1 MEEIIKLLLVEDD
14 ANLCYIIQGGLEDMI
29 GGYKVLTASNGEEG
43 LAVWKAQQPDVIVA
57 DIEMPVMDGYEMVR
71 RIREQDEHVPIL
83 FTSGRVSPKDV
94 VKGYELGVN
103 NYVKK
108 PFLAEELH
116 AHITALLKLTR
127 GMSAQKEVRE
137 VPIGKLF
144 SFDTVRGVWKQK
156 GGEER
161 MLTAREADL
170 LRPYEGVIAAETGH
184 INQHEAGA
192 VEAGGHKVL
201 ALPHHEGKLDA
212 AEVDRYVTAFY
223 QDPSWDHMVAPGM
236 VYISH
241 PTEYGTLYTLD
252 ELKDLSAVCRKHK
265 IPLFLDGARLGY
277 GLAARDTDVTLKD
290 IASLCDIFYIG
301 GTKVGA
307 LFGEAVVIPQPGL
320 IRQFDTIVKQRG
332 VLLAKGRLL
341 GLQFDTLFTDGLYL
355 KIARHAIDMADRI
368 VEGLKANG
376 YTFYIRPQS
385 NQLFVQLENSLY
397 EKLAQRIGFEVWEK
411 RADGTTVV
419 RIATSW
425 ATREEDVAELLEELK
440 NK

>member
-43 LAVWKAQQPDVIVA
+43 LDVWKAQQPDVIVA

-127 GMSAQKEVRE
+127 GMSVQKEVRE

-161 MLTAREADL
+161 MLTVREAICFVCCVSTRDRLCGGKSSCRAYGIRRRIIL
-170 LRPYEGVIAAETGH
+170 LR
-184 INQHEAGA
+184 A
-192 VEAGGHKVL
+192 VWMYSCL
-201 ALPHHEGKLDA
+201 A
-212 AEVDRYVTAFY
+212 
-223 QDPSWDHMVAPGM
+223 
-236 VYISH
+236 
-241 PTEYGTLYTLD
+241 
-252 ELKDLSAVCRKHK
+252 C
-265 IPLFLDGARLGY
+265 
-277 GLAARDTDVTLKD
+277 
-290 IASLCDIFYIG
+290 ASC
-301 GTKVGA
+301 
-307 LFGEAVVIPQPGL
+307 
-320 IRQFDTIVKQRG
+320 
-332 VLLAKGRLL
+332 
-341 GLQFDTLFTDGLYL
+341 
-355 KIARHAIDMADRI
+355 
-368 VEGLKANG
+368 
-376 YTFYIRPQS
+376 
-385 NQLFVQLENSLY
+385 
-397 EKLAQRIGFEVWEK
+397 
-411 RADGTTVV
+411 
-419 RIATSW
+419 
-425 ATREEDVAELLEELK
+425 
-440 NK
+440 

>member
-1 MEEIIKLLLVEDD
+1 M
-14 ANLCYIIQGGLEDMI
+14 
-29 GGYKVLTASNGEEG
+29 
-43 LAVWKAQQPDVIVA
+43 KA
-57 DIEMPVMDGYEMVR
+57 
-71 RIREQDEHVPIL
+71 
-83 FTSGRVSPKDV
+83 
-94 VKGYELGVN
+94 
-103 NYVKK
+103 
-108 PFLAEELH
+108 
-116 AHITALLKLTR
+116 
-127 GMSAQKEVRE
+127 
-137 VPIGKLF
+137 
-144 SFDTVRGVWKQK
+144 
-156 GGEER
+156 
-161 MLTAREADL
+161 
-170 LRPYEGVIAAETGH
+170 
-184 INQHEAGA
+184 
-192 VEAGGHKVL
+192 
-201 ALPHHEGKLDA
+201 
-212 AEVDRYVTAFY
+212 
-223 QDPSWDHMVAPGM
+223 
-236 VYISH
+236 
-241 PTEYGTLYTLD
+241 
-252 ELKDLSAVCRKHK
+252 LSAVCRKHK

-307 LFGEAVVIPQPGL
+307 LFGEAVVIPQSGL
-320 IRQFDTIVKQRG
+320 IRQFDTIIKQRG

>member
-1 MEEIIKLLLVEDD
+1 MQYFKSDYMEGAHPLILER
-14 ANLCYIIQGGLEDMI
+14 LCQTNME
-29 GGYKVLTASNGEEG
+29 K
-43 LAVWKAQQPDVIVA
+43 
-57 DIEMPVMDGYEMVR
+57 
-71 RIREQDEHVPIL
+71 
-83 FTSGRVSPKDV
+83 TSGYGTDEYCASARRKI
-94 VKGYELGVN
+94 
-103 NYVKK
+103 
-108 PFLAEELH
+108 AEACGCPQAEVH
-116 AHITALLKLTR
+116 FMVGGTQTNSTVITA
-127 GMSAQKEVRE
+127 
-137 VPIGKLF
+137 
-144 SFDTVRGVWKQK
+144 
-156 GGEER
+156 
-161 MLTAREADL
+161 L

-320 IRQFDTIVKQRG
+320 IRQFDTIIKQRG

-355 KIARHAIDMADRI
+355 KIARHAIDMAERI
-368 VEGLKANG
+368 VEGLKENG

-397 EKLAQRIGFEVWEK
+397 EKLAQCIGFEVWEK
-411 RADGTTVV
+411 RTDGTTVV

-425 ATREEDVAELLEELK
+425 ATREEDVAELLEVLK
-440 NK
+440 KK

>member
-29 GGYKVLTASNGEEG
+29 GGYKVLTASNG
-43 LAVWKAQQPDVIVA
+43 VIVA

-161 MLTAREADL
+161 MLTVREADL
-170 LRPYEGVIAAETGH
+170 LRMLCEHKGQIVRREVI
-184 INQHEAGA
+184 
-192 VEAGGHKVL
+192 L
-201 ALPHHEGKLDA
+201 
-212 AEVDRYVTAFY
+212 
-223 QDPSWDHMVAPGM
+223 
-236 VYISH
+236 
-241 PTEYGTLYTLD
+241 
-252 ELKDLSAVCRKHK
+252 
-265 IPLFLDGARLGY
+265 
-277 GLAARDTDVTLKD
+277 
-290 IASLCDIFYIG
+290 
-301 GTKVGA
+301 
-307 LFGEAVVIPQPGL
+307 
-320 IRQFDTIVKQRG
+320 
-332 VLLAKGRLL
+332 
-341 GLQFDTLFTDGLYL
+341 
-355 KIARHAIDMADRI
+355 
-368 VEGLKANG
+368 
-376 YTFYIRPQS
+376 
-385 NQLFVQLENSLY
+385 
-397 EKLAQRIGFEVWEK
+397 
-411 RADGTTVV
+411 
-419 RIATSW
+419 
-425 ATREEDVAELLEELK
+425 
-440 NK
+440 